1 VGASGS
7 ACHRTRNEM
16 NGDDQYFQFA
26 LALVIY
32 SYGNVNRAR
41 SKHSARM
48 GPIGKSE
55 KTLLR
60 SR

>member
-1 VGASGS
+1 
-7 ACHRTRNEM
+7 M

-41 SKHSARM
+41 SKHS
-48 GPIGKSE
+48 GPVDPIGKSE
-55 KTLLR
+55 ETLLR
-60 SR
+60 RR